1 MRHETLTEGDWE
13 KVLQYGFQ
21 EEFAKECECVLYQA
35 GEKMIEE
42 EGAID
47 KLFVMLDGLAKVC
60 MSTPNGK
67 NLILCYYVSQGLLGD
82 MEYLQNV
89 EEVEATVVAISEV
102 KCLVIPYTLLR
113 KYQKR
118 NVKFFEKLA
127 EEMAEKLMKSTE
139 NYVLSAVC
147 MGEERLC
154 HYILKN
160 SHQRIFSD
168 ILTDVS
174 CSIGMS
180 YRHMFRLIGSLC
192 EEKILEKRQNG
203 YYILKP
209 EELEKR
215 AAYHS

>member
-118 NVKFFEKLA
+118 NVKFFEKL
-127 EEMAEKLMKSTE
+127 T
-139 NYVLSAVC
+139 
-147 MGEERLC
+147 GEERLC